1 MLDHLDDLVS
11 DFSAIHR
18 IDDIYA
24 LGGERFFNLANR
36 VVAYPGVMRIHAE
49 LQASAQRAEAGIDRV
64 GGTASEIAASPDL
77 SDLIELEEGA

>member
-1 MLDHLDDLVS
+1 MLDYLDDLSS

-18 IDDIYA
+18 VDDIYA
-24 LGGERFFNLANR
+24 LDGAKFFNLANR

-64 GGTASEIAASPDL
+64 GGTASEIAASADL
-77 SDLIELEEGA
+77 SDLIEIDGR